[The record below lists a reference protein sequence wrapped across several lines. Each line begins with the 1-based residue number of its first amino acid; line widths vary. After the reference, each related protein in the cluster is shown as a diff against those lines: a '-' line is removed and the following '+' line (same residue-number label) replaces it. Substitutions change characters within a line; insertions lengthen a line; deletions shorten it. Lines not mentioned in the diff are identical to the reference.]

1 MANISPWNFQAVA
14 INRGGEE
21 GGREREGGGRNEK
34 AGKFDDTV
42 SSVLPLKVS

>member
-21 GGREREGGGRNEK
+21 GGKGEGGGRNEK